1 MTTRDPSLEPRFRAI
16 LTKLW
21 GPGGDDIYEWM
32 KKTRPAYFHDRLVE
46 VMVPM
51 WEMDRVELKTKILCC
66 ITLFVG
72 LGKEEVRFF
81 LKMAVHHGIPREQVE
96 EMVIMAGL
104 ESGFPNAEK
113 AILIVQD
120 EYAPAKP

>member
-21 GPGGDDIYEWM
+21 GPGGDDSYEWM

-104 ESGFPNAEK
+104 ESGFPNA
-113 AILIVQD
+113 
-120 EYAPAKP
+120 